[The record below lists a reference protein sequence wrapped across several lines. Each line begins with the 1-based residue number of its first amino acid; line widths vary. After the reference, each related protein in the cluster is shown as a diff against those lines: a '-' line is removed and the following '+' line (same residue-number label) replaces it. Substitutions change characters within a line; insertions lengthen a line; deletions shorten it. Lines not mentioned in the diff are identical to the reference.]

1 MRALGSGWDIG
12 PWPRQ
17 GRPRAVVARRGQ
29 GIGAPARWWG
39 PGEGS
44 GLAPPRSGGPARAVD
59 RRPRAVVWARRHMTA
74 RMMAPP
80 LSLQEQWARRH
91 GRRHDAQARKH
102 VAGNRM
108 QLAGRAKGCSSRG
121 GQRDAARRAGKRCS
135 RVGEEGARVA
145 GKKCSRREASR
156 PKVRRGCGEAAY
168 PGGEAAYG
176 LPGWAR
182 QTRAGVGR
190 SGWGWRLHS
199 P

>member
-108 QLAGRAKGCSSRG
+108 QLAGRAEGCSSPG
-121 GQRDAARRAGKRCS
+121 GEEVLAGRRRRCS
-135 RVGEEGARVA
+135 RGGEEVLAEGGIEAKGEEGL
-145 GKKCSRREASR
+145 
-156 PKVRRGCGEAAY
+156 RG
-168 PGGEAAYG
+168 GGILG
-176 LPGWAR
+176 RGGGI
-182 QTRAGVGR
+182 RAPGVGAADQGR
-190 SGWGWRLHS
+190 GRAQRMGLAFALSLGECQ
-199 P
+199 